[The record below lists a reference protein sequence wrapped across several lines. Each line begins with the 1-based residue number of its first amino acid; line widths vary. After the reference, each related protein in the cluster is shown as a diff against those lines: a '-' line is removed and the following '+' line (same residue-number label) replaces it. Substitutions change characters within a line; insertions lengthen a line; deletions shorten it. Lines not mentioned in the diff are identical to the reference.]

1 MTTKF
6 AFNSNPKPLKS
17 LKSVE
22 SVKSV
27 KGSSWVQAAEVW
39 SSVCSRIYAQVP
51 VGILAELTAKKFQA
65 ALAFPIFSTFPLND
79 FNVKHMF
86 CTNLAKSAKCA
97 ESAEVNPKDSLSVID
112 IELFL
117 VESQERP

>member
-6 AFNSNPKPLKS
+6 AFNSNPKPLNS

-22 SVKSV
+22 SVK
-27 KGSSWVQAAEVW
+27 GSSWVQAEVW

-97 ESAEVNPKDSLSVID
+97 ESAEVNPKDPLSVID